1 MALGPLYHLRL
12 ATGDFL
18 LTGALDKSV
27 GSSFPPVKMGL
38 IKPVSQSD
46 YEDEREKQV
55 LRQIPFHPTNG
66 D

>member
-1 MALGPLYHLRL
+1 M
-12 ATGDFL
+12 
-18 LTGALDKSV
+18 LTGALGKLV

-46 YEDEREKQV
+46 YEDERGKQV
-55 LRQIPFHPTNG
+55 LRQIRFHPTNG